1 MLSQPLKDT
10 TVIFWNQG
18 RSFSAGAGSKL
29 RSAKDLPDVF
39 FQMVSQGYWS
49 TGTSLHPTARAHHC
63 VTTTTLWALLGHYPF
78 HPNADI
84 GPALSGAGNSSGD
97 CQQRR
102 LREQWSRSQS
112 MRTSKSYN
120 YGQNPFTAKHHNSS
134 LTEVCE
140 KVHTALKSSRIW

>member
-18 RSFSAGAGSKL
+18 RSFSAWMGSKL
-29 RSAKDLPDVF
+29 KSAKDLPDVF
-39 FQMVSQGYWS
+39 FQMVSQDYWS

-84 GPALSGAGNSSGD
+84 DLLSVGQEILLATANSASSESSEAGAKAWEL
-97 CQQRR
+97 Q
-102 LREQWSRSQS
+102 
-112 MRTSKSYN
+112 
-120 YGQNPFTAKHHNSS
+120 S
-134 LTEVCE
+134 LTIMVKTLSQPSITTPLSLRCV
-140 KVHTALKSSRIW
+140 KKFTPL